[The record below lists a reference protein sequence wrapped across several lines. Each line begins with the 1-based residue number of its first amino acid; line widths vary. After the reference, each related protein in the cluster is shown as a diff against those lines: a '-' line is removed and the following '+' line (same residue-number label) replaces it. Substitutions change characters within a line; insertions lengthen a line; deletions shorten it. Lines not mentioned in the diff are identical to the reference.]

1 MPIADMAPV
10 TVSGYKVYGTYIMP
24 GMGLRNNDAK
34 GIAIND
40 EPHGIYMVFDG
51 THFDSG
57 CCFNY
62 GNTSTNSRA
71 VGRGTMSTVYFGTST
86 AWGSGDGPGPWIM
99 SDMEAGLFS
108 GYDAK
113 QNIANPTIDSWRFV
127 TGMVNGG
134 GGNRWEIRGGNAR
147 EGGLSVFYQGP
158 RPGSN
163 ENNYYYPMH
172 QKGAVQMGNG
182 GDNGNGSAGT
192 FYEGVVTSG
201 YPQMKQ

>member
-1 MPIADMAPV
+1 MAPV